1 MHRGRILLLWIVPL
15 ALLGSLRTDAADPH
29 IEKIELYG
37 PNRNQ
42 VLLHFATIK
51 DRRTAL
57 QYTENLRAP
66 AQWITLDTYPPY
78 PEPLHYVVLDAPTNR
93 FRFYRLR
100 VTQ

>member
-1 MHRGRILLLWIVPL
+1 MHCVRKLLLWIVPL
-15 ALLGSLRTDAADPH
+15 ALLGSLRTEAADPH
-29 IEKIELYG
+29 FEKIERFG
-37 PNRNQ
+37 TNQHQ

-51 DRRTAL
+51 QRTTAL
-57 QYTENLRAP
+57 QYTENLRPP
-66 AQWITLDTYPPY
+66 ARWITLDTYPPY